1 MDAARARKLSGR
13 IAQIVAEMLE
23 RRIKDPRLGFVTVTE
38 ARLTN
43 DLREATV
50 FYTVYGSAEERAG
63 TAAALASAVGVI
75 RSEVGRQT
83 GLRHTPSLEFRLD
96 TVPDNARNIEE
107 LVARAREADAALA
120 AVREGAQPAGDA
132 DPYRVPA
139 AAADGSASDHPGA
152 GSAPGGSSAAD
163 GSAAGDS
170 AAHALAS
177 GASAGADA
185 AAGGSA
191 AGDSAAHALAS
202 GASAGADAAA
212 GGSASDHRGAGSSAA
227 GGSAADDPG
236 ADNAAAGQPAGDEP
250 SAGRRGEDD
259 HLAETPAPGV
269 RGARY
274 SRS

>member
-1 MDAARARKLSGR
+1 MDPARARKLGGR

-63 TAAALASAVGVI
+63 TATALASAVGVI
-75 RSEVGRQT
+75 RSEIGRQT
-83 GLRHTPSLEFRLD
+83 GLRHTPSLEFRPD

-107 LVARAREADAALA
+107 LVARAREADAAVA

-139 AAADGSASDHPGA
+139 
-152 GSAPGGSSAAD
+152 SAAED
-163 GSAAGDS
+163 LADEDLAEEDVPGDE
-170 AAHALAS
+170 
-177 GASAGADA
+177 
-185 AAGGSA
+185 
-191 AGDSAAHALAS
+191 
-202 GASAGADAAA
+202 
-212 GGSASDHRGAGSSAA
+212 
-227 GGSAADDPG
+227 
-236 ADNAAAGQPAGDEP
+236 PAGDD
-250 SAGRRGEDD
+250 SAGWRLAGRPGQND
-259 HLAETPAPGV
+259 HLAETPAPGE
-269 RGARY
+269 RGAGY